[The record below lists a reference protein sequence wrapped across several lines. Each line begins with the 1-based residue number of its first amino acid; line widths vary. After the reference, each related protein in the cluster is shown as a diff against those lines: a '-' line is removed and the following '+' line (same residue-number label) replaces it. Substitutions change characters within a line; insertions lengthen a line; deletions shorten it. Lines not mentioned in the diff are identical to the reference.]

1 MKKQLPTT
9 NIANELTG
17 ASVFFH
23 AEPKPV
29 PPTKP
34 VAEHQTAAQEHDQSR
49 PSAPSDEPESLR
61 HRTRTRPAEP
71 TAKGTTTEVQKE
83 GSKVVKKFTSMLE
96 SGPSDQPVNKVG
108 YYFTRREIDRLDA
121 LYLRLK
127 PVLRDQY
134 NKKVTKN
141 EIIRAC
147 LVIGLRDWEENQ
159 LASELVYL
167 LTSK

>member
-1 MKKQLPTT
+1 
-9 NIANELTG
+9 
-17 ASVFFH
+17 
-23 AEPKPV
+23 
-29 PPTKP
+29 
-34 VAEHQTAAQEHDQSR
+34 
-49 PSAPSDEPESLR
+49 
-61 HRTRTRPAEP
+61 
-71 TAKGTTTEVQKE
+71 
-83 GSKVVKKFTSMLE
+83 MLE